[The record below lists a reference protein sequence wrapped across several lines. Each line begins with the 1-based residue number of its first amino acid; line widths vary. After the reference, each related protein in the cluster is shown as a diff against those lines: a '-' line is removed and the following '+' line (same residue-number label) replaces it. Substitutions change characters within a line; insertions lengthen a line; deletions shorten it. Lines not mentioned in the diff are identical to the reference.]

1 MTWLQTDL
9 DARHRAHGLAELQQA
24 LETAVEQ
31 RLAFSRYVDGAV
43 KAEPEAK
50 AGALDALA
58 QAAGAIIKGVLD
70 GALAICRSTTRPTS
84 SDGRPSP
91 TGSTPSAG
99 SRSRRCR
106 RHEADR
112 SSCCSRR
119 YGQRA
124 ARADDGLDTDPFLVL
139 EPGGTRR
146 SIKRLDADREGR
158 FLVTASDDKTVRV
171 WAAEDGRLLRTLRL
185 PAGPGDVGKA
195 YAAAISPDG
204 ALVAAGGWTSADGG
218 DESVYLFDRA
228 SGRLLRRVGGLPNV
242 VTHLAFSPDGTRLAA
257 TLGGGEGVRLIDP
270 AAGRVVAADEGYG
283 DDSYGAA
290 FDAAGRLATTSY
302 DGKVRLYDPGLRL
315 LRAAEAPGGKRPYGI
330 AFSPDGGRLAVG
342 YDDTTAVDVLDAGT
356 LERLFAADTRG
367 VDNGDLCSGRLVGG
381 RRQPLRRRA
390 VAGRRRAPPAPLAG
404 GRAGR
409 AGRPAAEPEHG
420 HGPARAAGR
429 AARLRRRRPAA
440 RAARRRR
447 RAGLE
452 RGAGH
457 RRLPRPARRPRG
469 LGGRDA
475 ARLRV
480 RARAASRRPCS
491 RCRSAG
497 WPRAGAPPASP
508 PRAPPPPASPSRAGR
523 TAPSR
528 A

>member
-1 MTWLQTDL
+1 MRLL
-9 DARHRAHGLAELQQA
+9 LLLLLAA
-24 LETAVEQ
+24 LW
-31 RLAFSRYVDGAV
+31 
-43 KAEPEAK
+43 
-50 AGALDALA
+50 
-58 QAAGAIIKGVLD
+58 AA
-70 GALAICRSTTRPTS
+70 P
-84 SDGRPSP
+84 
-91 TGSTPSAG
+91 
-99 SRSRRCR
+99 
-106 RHEADR
+106 
-112 SSCCSRR
+112 
-119 YGQRA
+119 
-124 ARADDGLDTDPFLVL
+124 ARADDGLYTDPFLVL
-139 EPGGTRR
+139 EPGRHTAM
-146 SIKRLDADREGR
+146 INRLDADREGR

-204 ALVAAGGWTSADGG
+204 ALVAAGGWTSATGT

-242 VTHLAFSPDGTRLAA
+242 VDHLAFSPDGTRLAA
-257 TLGGGEGVRLIDP
+257 TLGSGAGVRLIDP

-283 DDSYGAA
+283 GDSYGAA

-302 DGKVRLYDPGLRL
+302 DGKVRLYGPGLRL

-367 VDNGDLCSGRLVGG
+367 VDNGNLGSVAWSADGGSLYAAGRWQVGG
-381 RRQPLRRRA
+381 D
-390 VAGRRRAPPAPLAG
+390 VAPAPLAG

-420 HGPARAAGR
+420 DGPARAAGR

-457 RRLPRPARRPRG
+457 RRLPRPVRRPRG
-469 LGGRDA
+469 LGGRGA

-480 RARAASRRPCS
+480 RAVRQV
-491 RCRSAG
+491 AG
-497 WPRAGAPPASP
+497 PVLAAGAPAGPGRERRRPRRRADRGARPRGRGLEGRHRAEPERRAAGARSLRASP
-508 PRAPPPPASPSRAGR
+508 AASPWPRTGGASCSGPSGR
-523 TAPSR
+523 CACSTRPARSCGGGPCPAPSGR
-528 A
+528 